1 VRAALN
7 KTYAAYRG
15 GQLAWR
21 RKAGPVDGRN
31 VEIFYNPQFP
41 TDDVKASKAS
51 LNVFHVRLHVSIAH
65 GGTARNAFVRSE
77 RLVPTSPAEDRCAVN
92 SRYKTSAP
100 RPMEGQ
106 FEVWNEATDFGHVPR
121 GPGQRTGWA
130 SGGGPGPIDEAC
142 STDARQSSL
151 PDQKPWSM
159 AHDEAKHL
167 VGASGT
173 IGHGRTERE
182 NCCQG
187 MAQKSWIS
195 QGFPTISLLQQQRES
210 ASRAYPTR
218 RGSRER
224 AFVTNYNFD
233 AQP

>member
-1 VRAALN
+1 
-7 KTYAAYRG
+7 
-15 GQLAWR
+15 
-21 RKAGPVDGRN
+21 
-31 VEIFYNPQFP
+31 
-41 TDDVKASKAS
+41 
-51 LNVFHVRLHVSIAH
+51 
-65 GGTARNAFVRSE
+65 
-77 RLVPTSPAEDRCAVN
+77 
-92 SRYKTSAP
+92 
-100 RPMEGQ
+100 MEGQ

-130 SGGGPGPIDEAC
+130 SGGGLCPIDEAC

-159 AHDEAKHL
+159 TFMMRP
-167 VGASGT
+167 ST

-210 ASRAYPTR
+210 ASRA
-218 RGSRER
+218 
-224 AFVTNYNFD
+224 
-233 AQP
+233 